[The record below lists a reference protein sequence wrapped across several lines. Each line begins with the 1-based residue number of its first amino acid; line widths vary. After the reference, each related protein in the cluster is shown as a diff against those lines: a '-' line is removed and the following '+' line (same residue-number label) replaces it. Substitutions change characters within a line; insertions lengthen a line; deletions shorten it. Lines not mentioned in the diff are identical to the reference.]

1 MVEIILFFQKR
12 NSIYC
17 RESGSSCP
25 LTPLVSKRGMA
36 SLLATPLSSQ
46 RNKQRPPSKEVKL
59 SLTASGSQRALPG
72 EAGQCVFHE
81 AQLEADGVRC
91 RLPGPHSL
99 RAFLGRQ
106 PLCGMGVL
114 SVIEITSRPP
124 MVRPLMADWKGQ
136 EEQEDGTDQ
145 RRCSGVQTGLGQG

>member
-1 MVEIILFFQKR
+1 MLPNAEVRSQAF
-12 NSIYC
+12 
-17 RESGSSCP
+17 SGHKPELNCAC
-25 LTPLVSKRGMA
+25 VSRGEHELA
-36 SLLATPLSSQ
+36 LSLATPLSSQ

-145 RRCSGVQTGLGQG
+145 RRCPGVQTGLGQG